1 MPHPAF
7 QELTIPRSHSP
18 DSEDHETLDI
28 KERTSTCSLYASY
41 HEDAYERDLERERR
55 LLQKLGLSFFL
66 FGLINNGE

>member
-1 MPHPAF
+1 MSH
-7 QELTIPRSHSP
+7 LTLSSSHSS

-28 KERTSTCSLYASY
+28 KERTSTYYLYVSS
-41 HEDAYERDLERERR
+41 HEDAHEVERERR